1 MWRLYLVGGAMAFRD
16 GRMGVDQI
24 LAVRPDGDGA
34 SSMPPVRRPRVVLTG
49 FSLSNFVAVSG
60 FSLLAVAILM
70 AVTAFVGRRQG
81 RVSVVDTAWGLGFV
95 VVALVAAVVGD
106 GPLWRRLLVLLLVA
120 VWGGRLARHMHTRNQ
135 GKGEDPRYE
144 AMLADQP
151 GDPFLVAIRKVYL
164 VQGVAVW
171 FVSLPLQ
178 VSAASGDGLVVVA
191 VLGAAV
197 WLLGVVFEAVG
208 DAQLARFKADA
219 RNKGTVMDRGLWAMD
234 PTPEL
239 LRRLG
244 RLVGALPRR
253 RQRLARCPHRPVAGR
268 HDVLPRLRHRCAT
281 AREGDVEAARLP
293 GVPAA
298 HELLH
303 PPAAEAH

>member
-1 MWRLYLVGGAMAFRD
+1 
-16 GRMGVDQI
+16 
-24 LAVRPDGDGA
+24 
-34 SSMPPVRRPRVVLTG
+34 VVLTG
-49 FSLSNFVAVSG
+49 FSLSTFLAVSG
-60 FSLLAVAILM
+60 LSLLAVAALM
-70 AVTAFVGRRQG
+70 TVTALVGRRQG

-95 VVALVAAVVGD
+95 VVALVAGVVGD

-120 VWGGRLARHMHTRNQ
+120 IWGGRLARHMHTRNQ

-164 VQGVAVW
+164 VQGAAVW

-197 WLLGVVFEAVG
+197 WLLGVVFETVG

-219 RNKGTVMDRGLWAMD
+219 ANKGTVMDRGLWGWTRHPNYFGDSAVWWGLYLVAASAWPGVLTVLSPVVMTYFLVFATGARLLEKEMSKR
-234 PTPEL
+234 PGYPEYQQ
-239 LRRLG
+239 RTSYFIPRP
-244 RLVGALPRR
+244 PRR
-253 RQRLARCPHRPVAGR
+253 A
-268 HDVLPRLRHRCAT
+268 
-281 AREGDVEAARLP
+281 
-293 GVPAA
+293 
-298 HELLH
+298 
-303 PPAAEAH
+303 

>member
-1 MWRLYLVGGAMAFRD
+1 M
-16 GRMGVDQI
+16 
-24 LAVRPDGDGA
+24 
-34 SSMPPVRRPRVVLTG
+34 VLTG

-120 VWGGRLARHMHTRNQ
+120 VWGGRLARHMHTRNR

-151 GDPFLVAIRKVYL
+151 GDPFLVAVRKVYL
-164 VQGVAVW
+164 VQGAAVW

-178 VSAASGDGLVVVA
+178 VSAASGDGLVGGG
-191 VLGAAV
+191 GA
-197 WLLGVVFEAVG
+197 
-208 DAQLARFKADA
+208 
-219 RNKGTVMDRGLWAMD
+219 
-234 PTPEL
+234 
-239 LRRLG
+239 RRS
-244 RLVGALPRR
+244 
-253 RQRLARCPHRPVAGR
+253 RLAARC
-268 HDVLPRLRHRCAT
+268 RLRGGR
-281 AREGDVEAARLP
+281 
-293 GVPAA
+293 
-298 HELLH
+298 
-303 PPAAEAH
+303 

>member
-1 MWRLYLVGGAMAFRD
+1 M
-16 GRMGVDQI
+16 
-24 LAVRPDGDGA
+24 
-34 SSMPPVRRPRVVLTG
+34 VLTG

-70 AVTAFVGRRQG
+70 TVTAFVGRRQG

-106 GPLWRRLLVLLLVA
+106 GPLWRRLLVLVLVA
-120 VWGGRLARHMHTRNQ
+120 VWGGRLARHMHTRNR

-151 GDPFLVAIRKVYL
+151 GDPFLVAVRKVYL
-164 VQGVAVW
+164 VQGAAVW

-178 VSAASGDGLVVVA
+178 VSAASGDGLVLVA

-219 RNKGTVMDRGLWAMD
+219 RNKGTVMDRGLWGWTRHPNYFGDSAVWWG
-234 PTPEL
+234 L
-239 LRRLG
+239 Y
-244 RLVGALPRR
+244 LVAASAWPGVLTV
-253 RQRLARCPHRPVAGR
+253 LSPV
-268 HDVLPRLRHRCAT
+268 VMTYFLVFAT
-281 AREGDVEAARLP
+281 GARLLEKEMSKRP
-293 GVPAA
+293 GYP
-298 HELLH
+298 EYQQRTSYFIPR
-303 PPAAEAH
+303 PPKRG

>member
-1 MWRLYLVGGAMAFRD
+1 M
-16 GRMGVDQI
+16 
-24 LAVRPDGDGA
+24 
-34 SSMPPVRRPRVVLTG
+34 VLTG

-151 GDPFLVAIRKVYL
+151 GDPFLVAVRKVYL
-164 VQGVAVW
+164 VQGAAVW

-219 RNKGTVMDRGLWAMD
+219 RNKGTVMDRGLWGWTRHPNYFGDSAVWWG
-234 PTPEL
+234 L
-239 LRRLG
+239 Y
-244 RLVGALPRR
+244 LVAASAWPGVLTV
-253 RQRLARCPHRPVAGR
+253 LSPV
-268 HDVLPRLRHRCAT
+268 VMTYFLVFAT
-281 AREGDVEAARLP
+281 GARLLEKEMSKRP
-293 GVPAA
+293 GYP
-298 HELLH
+298 EYQQRTSYFIPR
-303 PPAAEAH
+303 PPKRG

>member
-1 MWRLYLVGGAMAFRD
+1 
-16 GRMGVDQI
+16 
-24 LAVRPDGDGA
+24 
-34 SSMPPVRRPRVVLTG
+34 VVLTG
-49 FSLSNFVAVSG
+49 FSLTNFVAVSG
-60 FSLLAVAILM
+60 FSVLAVAILM

-219 RNKGTVMDRGLWAMD
+219 RNKGTVMDRGLWGWTRHPNYFGDSAVWWG
-234 PTPEL
+234 L
-239 LRRLG
+239 Y
-244 RLVGALPRR
+244 LVAASAWPGVLTV
-253 RQRLARCPHRPVAGR
+253 LSPV
-268 HDVLPRLRHRCAT
+268 VMTYFLVFAT
-281 AREGDVEAARLP
+281 GARLLEKEMSKRP
-293 GVPAA
+293 GYP
-298 HELLH
+298 EYQQRTSYFIPR
-303 PPAAEAH
+303 PPKRG